1 MPLAARLRLPDQPLL
16 RHLALAAVAAA
27 FFYVVTISTSSYHD
41 YEVGLIAVYA
51 TAIVGLSM
59 LTGVNGQISL
69 GQGGFMAVGAYVF
82 AILQV
87 HDHLPLAVELLAAVA
102 ASSALGLIV
111 GIPATRLRGPYL
123 AGMTLILALG
133 LPQLADK
140 YSSVF
145 HGDQGLATNPP
156 VPPGSVDPQRWLAW
170 IEILGAIITFVLI
183 ANLVRSHF
191 GRSMRAV
198 RDGEIAASL
207 AGIRVGRTK
216 VLAFVV
222 SAGCAGLAGAF
233 LGLSTGIVNP
243 GEFALTLS
251 LYLLAAM
258 VLGGAGSLGGPW
270 WGAVAVVY
278 LPQWSS
284 SISKSFSLGNAVS
297 ANLAI
302 VIYGVVLIGV
312 MMLAPTGVQGG
323 IRWLGERALRGSGSR
338 WHPSVITAPY
348 GGAATGI
355 GETPKRD
362 EPRSTSRTEPETDD
376 TERTPL

>member
-1 MPLAARLRLPDQPLL
+1 MTRLARLRLPEQPML
-16 RHLALAAVAAA
+16 RHLTLAAVGAV
-27 FFYVVTISTSSYHD
+27 FFYLLTISISPYHD

-51 TAIVGLSM
+51 TAIAGLSM

-69 GQGGFMAVGAYVF
+69 GHGGFMAVGAYTF
-82 AILQV
+82 GILQL
-87 HDHLPLAVELLAAVA
+87 HQHLPLVVDLLAAIA
-102 ASSALGLIV
+102 ASAALGLVV

-133 LPQLADK
+133 LPQLGDK
-140 YSSVF
+140 YSTVF
-145 HGDQGLATNPP
+145 HGDQGVATTPP
-156 VPPGSVDPQRWLAW
+156 TPPGTINPERWLAW
-170 IEILGAIITFVLI
+170 MEIAGAIITVVLI

-207 AGIRVGRTK
+207 AGIHVARTK

-233 LGLSTGIVNP
+233 LGLSTGVVNP

-258 VLGGAGSLGGPW
+258 VLGGAGSLVGPW
-270 WGAVAVVY
+270 WGAIAVVY
-278 LPQWSS
+278 LPQWSTS
-284 SISKSFSLGNAVS
+284 VSKDFNLGNSVS

-302 VIYGVVLIGV
+302 VIYGLVLIVV
-312 MMLAPTGVQGG
+312 MMLAPTGIQGG
-323 IRWLGERALRGSGSR
+323 IRWFGQQALRVSGFGPASSPSPGPPAGAVIGSGPGLDPALPPDEQPPTSE
-338 WHPSVITAPY
+338 TA
-348 GGAATGI
+348 
-355 GETPKRD
+355 
-362 EPRSTSRTEPETDD
+362 
-376 TERTPL
+376 TERTHP